1 MCIICVQLQQN
12 KLTAREARHNFYEMI
27 GEIDQRHQ
35 QKVSDMID
43 KRWEEEEGRRF
54 NYEPHSED

>member
-27 GEIDQRHQ
+27 GEIDQDHHRA
-35 QKVSDMID
+35 VANLIEEV
-43 KRWEEEEGRRF
+43 WAEEEKEKF
-54 NYEPHSED
+54 KYESHDED

>member
-12 KLTAREARHNFYEMI
+12 KLTAREARQNFYEMI

-35 QKVSDMID
+35 PKVAVLID
-43 KRWEEEEGRRF
+43 KKYEEEEREKF
-54 NYEPHSED
+54 NYEPHCED